1 MSFVRRI
8 PLLSHVC
15 FLGCAALLASGLGN
29 AQSIAD
35 QPSTSSAWSS
45 SQSGALQVA
54 SSAVPANPAELPSAP
69 EPAAAVA
76 GQDDSNT
83 YSGWHGHDI
92 LHRLTIEAGGGFAAP
107 AGDKTYITYGGMFTV
122 GGGVN
127 INPNL
132 AMLIEYQ
139 FIDSKMPGAI
149 IAEAGAQGGRYHIW
163 SFTLAPVYDFFPKAG
178 NDVYVTG
185 GGGFYRK
192 VTNFTNPS
200 QTYFCSYYYC
210 APGYANQ
217 TVGHF
222 SSNQGGFNIGGGYQ
236 HRFSGMYGEGKTRF
250 FAEVRY
256 LDVLSPAIQHKAAG
270 GAGNTGSLNPVS
282 IAADT
287 KLLPITIG
295 IRW

>member
-1 MSFVRRI
+1 MFLVRRN
-8 PLLSHVC
+8 PLLSYAC
-15 FLGCAALLASGLGN
+15 FLGCAALLASGLAN
-29 AQSIAD
+29 AQSVAD

-45 SQSGALQVA
+45 SQTEAVQMA
-54 SSAVPANPAELPSAP
+54 SAAVPANTAALPSAP
-69 EPAAAVA
+69 EPAGAAA
-76 GQDDSNT
+76 AQDDSNT

-92 LHRLTIEAGGGFAAP
+92 VHRLTFEAGGGFAAP
-107 AGDKTYITYGGMFTV
+107 AGDKAYITYGGMFTV

-127 INPNL
+127 ISQNL

-163 SFTLAPVYDFFPKAG
+163 SFTLAPVWDLFPKAG
-178 NDVYVTG
+178 NDVYITG

-192 VTNFTNPS
+192 VTNFTNPT

-210 APGYANQ
+210 APGYANT

-256 LDVLSPAIQHKAAG
+256 LDVLSPALKQAPG
-270 GAGNTGSLNPVS
+270 GAGNQANLNPVN

-287 KLLPITIG
+287 KLLPITVG